1 MAQKILIFNFVI
13 IFLLILYSSVSFSEK
28 IIEGKAI
35 IIDGD
40 TIHIDKNKIRLHG
53 IDAPEIRQ
61 TCKIKDKIWNCGIES
76 SLALKN
82 LILDNNISCVVS
94 GIDRYQRYI
103 AECFI
108 NNQNINELMV
118 RNGWAIA
125 YRYYSL
131 DFIYEEETAKNN
143 KAGIWKGKFQE
154 PYLFRRNQK
163 NNAQ

>member
-1 MAQKILIFNFVI
+1 MIFKFLI

-40 TIHIDKNKIRLHG
+40 TIHICKNKIRLHG
-53 IDAPEIRQ
+53 IDAPEIKQ
-61 TCKIKDKIWNCGIES
+61 TCKIEDKIWNCGIES
-76 SLALKN
+76 SLALKK
-82 LILDNNISCVVS
+82 LILDNNIICVVTD
-94 GIDRYQRYI
+94 IDRYKRYI

-131 DFIYEEETAKNN
+131 DFIYEEEIAKNN
-143 KAGIWKGKFQE
+143 KAGILKG
-154 PYLFRRNQK
+154 
-163 NNAQ
+163 